1 MSQLNKKPMI
11 EFITPTE
18 AVNYDPKA
26 GAKYGWIITEDYVAS
41 DLNDPVKYPSDVGLI
56 GPRNCSGEIE
66 ERLRNRKPEYTQQT
80 KFKMLDGDGN
90 LYYVGYI
97 DGEYDLTEPLDDFGT
112 PNAGAIYLK
121 YLDKDGKWSSNV
133 VEAF

>member
-1 MSQLNKKPMI
+1 MSQLNNR
-11 EFITPTE
+11 
-18 AVNYDPKA
+18 AS
-26 GAKYGWIITEDYVAS
+26 YGWIITEDYVAS
-41 DLNDPVKYPSDVGLI
+41 DLDDKYPSDVGLT
-56 GPRNCSGEIE
+56 GPRNISPEIE
-66 ERLRNRKPEYTQQT
+66 KRLKARVSLSTDIPDDEITDLNGTMV
-80 KFKMLDGDGN
+80 KF
-90 LYYVGYI
+90 I

>member
-1 MSQLNKKPMI
+1 MSQSNNR
-11 EFITPTE
+11 
-18 AVNYDPKA
+18 AS
-26 GAKYGWIITEDYVAS
+26 YGWIITEDYVAS
-41 DLNDPVKYPSDVGLI
+41 DLDDKYPSDVGLT
-56 GPRNCSGEIE
+56 GPRNISPEITK
-66 ERLRNRKPEYTQQT
+66 RLKNRKPEYTQQT

-121 YLDKDGKWSSNV
+121 FLEKDGSWSSNV